1 MKEKISVLVSLLIM
15 LLIGAACVP
24 EPASQ
29 KVTYAYLPQYSKAVS
44 LERHQDLIAFIK
56 KETGLDIV
64 QVFPENFD
72 DHMNKV
78 GSGEIVQV
86 FPENFDDHMNKVGSG
101 EIDISFSNPFVYIKI
116 AHQYDARAFARIIEK
131 EGKDMFR
138 GEICVLKDS
147 PLQTLAD
154 LKGKRIM
161 AVSRSSAGG
170 YLFQRGML
178 VEAGIDPDEEPTIDF
193 AQGAGKQEE
202 AFLAVCSGEY
212 DACFV
217 REGTRTEVMR
227 DQVDISKVRVLAYTP
242 FYPGWVYAGRKG
254 LDPSVLDKIR
264 SAMLKLDLSDPE
276 HKAILEKANFVKV
289 VASEDKDFDS
299 IRELASRLD
308 LKWD

>member
-1 MKEKISVLVSLLIM
+1 MKKKITVLMSLAIM
-15 LLIGAACVP
+15 LLIGAACVT
-24 EPASQ
+24 EPAAQ

-64 QVFPENFD
+64 QVFPEDFD
-72 DHMNKV
+72 DHMR
-78 GSGEIVQV
+78 
-86 FPENFDDHMNKVGSG
+86 KVGSG
-101 EIDISFSNPFVYIKI
+101 EIDISLSNPFVYIRI
-116 AHQYDARAFARIIEK
+116 AQQYDARAFARIIEK

-161 AVSRSSAGG
+161 AVSESSAGG

-178 VEAGIDPDEEPTIDF
+178 KEAGIDPDEDLTIDF

-202 AFLAVCSGEY
+202 AFLAVYSGKY

-217 REGTRTEVMR
+217 REGTRTEVMK

-254 LDPSVLDKIR
+254 LDPAVLDKIR
-264 SAMLKLDLSDPE
+264 SVLLKLDLSDPE
-276 HKAILEKANFVKV
+276 HKAILEKANFVKIV
-289 VASEDKDFDS
+289 SSEDKDFDS
-299 IRELASRLD
+299 IRELASRLG

>member
-1 MKEKISVLVSLLIM
+1 MKGKISVLASLVIM
-15 LLIGAACVP
+15 LLIGEACVP
-24 EPASQ
+24 QTASQ

-78 GSGEIVQV
+78 GSGEI
-86 FPENFDDHMNKVGSG
+86 
-101 EIDISFSNPFVYIKI
+101 DISFSNPFVYIKI
-116 AHQYDARAFARIIEK
+116 AHKYDARAFARIIEK

-154 LKGKRIM
+154 LKGKRVM

-178 VEAGIDPDEEPTIDF
+178 VEAGIDPDEELTIDF

-202 AFLAVCSGEY
+202 AFLAVHSGEY

-217 REGTRTEVMR
+217 REGTRTEVMS
-227 DQVDISKVRVLAYTP
+227 DQVDISKVRVLAYSA
-242 FYPGWVYAGRKG
+242 FYPGWVYAVRKG
-254 LDPSVLDKIR
+254 LDPAVLDKIR
-264 SAMLKLDLSDPE
+264 SALLKLDIINPE
-276 HKAILEKANFVKV
+276 HKAVLEKAAFVKV
-289 VASEDKDFDS
+289 VPSEDRDFDS
-299 IRELASRLD
+299 IRELASRLG
-308 LKWD
+308 LKWDQ

>member
-1 MKEKISVLVSLLIM
+1 MKGKISVLVSLVIM

-29 KVTYAYLPQYSKAVS
+29 EVTYAYLPQYSKAIS
-44 LERHQDLIAFIK
+44 LERHHDLIAFIE
-56 KETGLDIV
+56 KETGLD
-64 QVFPENFD
+64 
-72 DHMNKV
+72 
-78 GSGEIVQV
+78 IVQV

-227 DQVDISKVRVLAYTP
+227 DQVDISKIRVLASTP

-289 VASEDKDFDS
+289 VPSEDKDFDS
-299 IRELASRLD
+299 IRELASRLG

>member
-1 MKEKISVLVSLLIM
+1 MKGKITVLVSLAIM
-15 LLIGAACVP
+15 LLIGAACVT
-24 EPASQ
+24 EPAAQ

-64 QVFPENFD
+64 QVFPKDFD
-72 DHMNKV
+72 DHMR
-78 GSGEIVQV
+78 
-86 FPENFDDHMNKVGSG
+86 KVGSG
-101 EIDISFSNPFVYIKI
+101 EIDISFSNPFVYIRI
-116 AHQYDARAFARIIEK
+116 ARQYDARAFARIIEK

-161 AVSRSSAGG
+161 AVSESSAGG

-178 VEAGIDPDEEPTIDF
+178 KEAGIDPDEDLTIDF
-193 AQGAGKQEE
+193 VQGAGKQEE
-202 AFLAVCSGEY
+202 AFLAVYSGGY

-217 REGTRTEVMR
+217 REGTRTEVMK

-254 LDPSVLDKIR
+254 LDPAVLDKIR
-264 SAMLKLDLSDPE
+264 SVLLKLDFSDPE
-276 HKAILEKANFVKV
+276 HKAILEKANFVKIV
-289 VASEDKDFDS
+289 PSEDKDFDS
-299 IRELASRLD
+299 IRELASRLG

>member
-1 MKEKISVLVSLLIM
+1 MKGKITVLVSLAIM
-15 LLIGAACVP
+15 LLIGAACVT
-24 EPASQ
+24 EPAAQ

-64 QVFPENFD
+64 QVFPKDFD
-72 DHMNKV
+72 DHMRKV
-78 GSGEIVQV
+78 GS
-86 FPENFDDHMNKVGSG
+86 D
-101 EIDISFSNPFVYIKI
+101 EIDISFSNPFVYIRI
-116 AHQYDARAFARIIEK
+116 ARQYDARAFARIIEK

-147 PLQTLAD
+147 QLQTLAD

-161 AVSRSSAGG
+161 AVSESSAGG

-178 VEAGIDPDEEPTIDF
+178 KEAGIDPDEDLTIDF
-193 AQGAGKQEE
+193 VQGAGKQEE
-202 AFLAVCSGEY
+202 AFLAVYSGGY

-217 REGTRTEVMR
+217 REGTRTEVMK

-289 VASEDKDFDS
+289 VPSEDKDFDS
-299 IRELASRLD
+299 IRELASRLG

>member
-56 KETGLDIV
+56 KETGLD
-64 QVFPENFD
+64 
-72 DHMNKV
+72 
-78 GSGEIVQV
+78 IVQV

>member
-1 MKEKISVLVSLLIM
+1 MKVKISALVSLMIM
-15 LLIGAACVP
+15 LLIGAVCVP
-24 EPASQ
+24 QPASQ
-29 KVTYAYLPQYSKAVS
+29 EVTYAYLPQYSKAIS

-56 KETGLDIV
+56 KETGLD
-64 QVFPENFD
+64 
-72 DHMNKV
+72 
-78 GSGEIVQV
+78 IVQV

-116 AHQYDARAFARIIEK
+116 AHQYDARAFARIIEE

-147 PLQTLAD
+147 PLKTLAD
-154 LKGKRIM
+154 LKGKKIM

-178 VEAGIDPDEEPTIDF
+178 VEAGIDPDEELTIDF

-202 AFLAVCSGEY
+202 AFLAVYSGEY

-227 DQVDISKVRVLAYTP
+227 NQVDISKVRVLAYTP

-264 SAMLKLDLSDPE
+264 SALLKLDVNNPE

-289 VASEDKDFDS
+289 VPSEDGDFDL
-299 IRELASRLD
+299 IRELASRLE

>member
-1 MKEKISVLVSLLIM
+1 MKGKITVLVSLAIM
-15 LLIGAACVP
+15 LLIGAACVT
-24 EPASQ
+24 EPTAQ
-29 KVTYAYLPQYSKAVS
+29 KITYAYLPQYSKAVS

-64 QVFPENFD
+64 QVFPKDFD
-72 DHMNKV
+72 DHMR
-78 GSGEIVQV
+78 
-86 FPENFDDHMNKVGSG
+86 KVGSG
-101 EIDISFSNPFVYIKI
+101 EIDISFSNPFVYIRI
-116 AHQYDARAFARIIEK
+116 ARQYDARAFARIIEK

-147 PLQTLAD
+147 QLQTLAD

-161 AVSRSSAGG
+161 AVSESSAGG

-178 VEAGIDPDEEPTIDF
+178 KEAGIDPDEDLTIDF
-193 AQGAGKQEE
+193 VQGAGKQEE
-202 AFLAVCSGEY
+202 AFLAVYSGGY

-217 REGTRTEVMR
+217 REGTRTEVMK

-254 LDPSVLDKIR
+254 LDPAVLDKIR
-264 SAMLKLDLSDPE
+264 SVLLKLDFSDPE
-276 HKAILEKANFVKV
+276 HKAILEKANFVKIV
-289 VASEDKDFDS
+289 PSEDKDFDS
-299 IRELASRLD
+299 IRELASRLG

>member
-1 MKEKISVLVSLLIM
+1 MKGKISVLVSLVIV
-15 LLIGAACVP
+15 LLIGATCAN

-56 KETGLDIV
+56 KETGLD
-64 QVFPENFD
+64 
-72 DHMNKV
+72 
-78 GSGEIVQV
+78 IVQV

>member
-1 MKEKISVLVSLLIM
+1 MKGKISVLVSLVIM

-29 KVTYAYLPQYSKAVS
+29 EVTYAYLPQYSKAIS
-44 LERHQDLIAFIK
+44 LERHHDLIAFIE
-56 KETGLDIV
+56 KETGLD
-64 QVFPENFD
+64 
-72 DHMNKV
+72 
-78 GSGEIVQV
+78 IVQV

-116 AHQYDARAFARIIEK
+116 AHQYEARAFAKIIEK

-178 VEAGIDPDEEPTIDF
+178 VEAGIDPDEELTIDF

-227 DQVDISKVRVLAYTP
+227 DQVDISKIRVLASTP

-289 VASEDKDFDS
+289 VPSEDKDFDS
-299 IRELASRLD
+299 IRELASRLG

>member
-1 MKEKISVLVSLLIM
+1 MKGKITVLVSLAIM
-15 LLIGAACVP
+15 LLIGAACVT
-24 EPASQ
+24 EPAAQ

-64 QVFPENFD
+64 QVFPKDFD
-72 DHMNKV
+72 DHMR
-78 GSGEIVQV
+78 
-86 FPENFDDHMNKVGSG
+86 KVGSG
-101 EIDISFSNPFVYIKI
+101 EIDISFSNPFVYIRI
-116 AHQYDARAFARIIEK
+116 ARQYDARAFARIIEK

-147 PLQTLAD
+147 QLQTLAD

-161 AVSRSSAGG
+161 AVSESSAGG

-178 VEAGIDPDEEPTIDF
+178 KEAGIDPDEDLTIDF
-193 AQGAGKQEE
+193 VQGAGKQEE
-202 AFLAVCSGEY
+202 AFLAVYSGGY

-217 REGTRTEVMR
+217 REGTRTEVMK

-254 LDPSVLDKIR
+254 LDPAVLDKIR
-264 SAMLKLDLSDPE
+264 SVLLKLDFSDPE
-276 HKAILEKANFVKV
+276 HKAILEKANFVKIV
-289 VASEDKDFDS
+289 PSEDKDFDS
-299 IRELASRLD
+299 IRELASRLG

>member
-1 MKEKISVLVSLLIM
+1 MKGKITVLVSLAIM
-15 LLIGAACVP
+15 LLIGAACVT
-24 EPASQ
+24 EPAAQ

-64 QVFPENFD
+64 QVFPKGFD
-72 DHMNKV
+72 DHMR
-78 GSGEIVQV
+78 
-86 FPENFDDHMNKVGSG
+86 KVGSG
-101 EIDISFSNPFVYIKI
+101 EIDISFSNPFVYIRI
-116 AHQYDARAFARIIEK
+116 ARQYDARAFARIIEK

-147 PLQTLAD
+147 QLQTLAD

-161 AVSRSSAGG
+161 AVSESSAGG

-178 VEAGIDPDEEPTIDF
+178 KEAGIDPDEDLTIDF
-193 AQGAGKQEE
+193 VQGAGKQEE
-202 AFLAVCSGEY
+202 AFLAVYSGGY

-217 REGTRTEVMR
+217 REGTRTEVMK

-254 LDPSVLDKIR
+254 LDPAVLDKIR
-264 SAMLKLDLSDPE
+264 SVLLKLDFSDPE
-276 HKAILEKANFVKV
+276 HKAILEKANFVKIV
-289 VASEDKDFDS
+289 PSEDKDFDS
-299 IRELASRLD
+299 IRELASRLG

>member
-1 MKEKISVLVSLLIM
+1 MKGKISVLVSLVIM

-29 KVTYAYLPQYSKAVS
+29 EVTYAYLPQYSKAIS
-44 LERHQDLIAFIK
+44 LERHHDLIAFIE
-56 KETGLDIV
+56 KETGLD
-64 QVFPENFD
+64 
-72 DHMNKV
+72 
-78 GSGEIVQV
+78 IVQV

-116 AHQYDARAFARIIEK
+116 AHQYEARAFAKIIEK